1 MLKSVYRALQLMILY
16 SPAVGSS
23 PLLLFPSA
31 DIHLLW
37 WSILKGSIKR
47 SGPCFTKLAQW
58 IATRPDLFPG
68 YICRELETLQVSAV
82 THSWAET
89 ERALLAAL
97 GPELYE
103 KITIVDKTK
112 YTGSGSAAQVYL
124 GLYNHEKIAI
134 KVLHPGIRDA
144 MNADLD
150 ILSLITSVAEL
161 FPGVSSMSLHE
172 GMEEFRNLLLQQLN
186 LKSEAE
192 ALLRFRENFKG
203 PKWEDEVRF
212 PKPLMELTSSEV
224 LFESFE
230 DGCSISRYL
239 DSDKK
244 TKSKLANLCLDVLLK
259 MVFEDNFVHGDLHGG
274 NILVQKKERGAS
286 KDGISVSVI
295 DTGISHTMTSIDR
308 KNFIDVFYAFVRH
321 DGDHLGQI
329 MCERSRGSMPI
340 IDQKGFEKGMS
351 DVVALMHRE
360 GIEKVGV
367 GAMMQ
372 RVFSL
377 CYQHQ
382 VKLESRYASFI
393 IAVSIME
400 GLVRQL
406 DPDINILSKA
416 TPYII
421 KAALNSAIS

>member
-1 MLKSVYRALQLMILY
+1 MSVVFRLSRSTIVKIGLAGLATQTTIVKRNLSCDAVVLPPTLAPPRQTAGTAAPVVGSSKADRRLVAQVQRAGSFLWKMLKSVYRALQLMILY

-259 MVFEDNFVHGDLHGG
+259 MVGFIGPPLLFV
-274 NILVQKKERGAS
+274 S
-286 KDGISVSVI
+286 
-295 DTGISHTMTSIDR
+295 
-308 KNFIDVFYAFVRH
+308 
-321 DGDHLGQI
+321 
-329 MCERSRGSMPI
+329 RS
-340 IDQKGFEKGMS
+340 
-351 DVVALMHRE
+351 
-360 GIEKVGV
+360 
-367 GAMMQ
+367 
-372 RVFSL
+372 
-377 CYQHQ
+377 
-382 VKLESRYASFI
+382 
-393 IAVSIME
+393 
-400 GLVRQL
+400 
-406 DPDINILSKA
+406 
-416 TPYII
+416 
-421 KAALNSAIS
+421 